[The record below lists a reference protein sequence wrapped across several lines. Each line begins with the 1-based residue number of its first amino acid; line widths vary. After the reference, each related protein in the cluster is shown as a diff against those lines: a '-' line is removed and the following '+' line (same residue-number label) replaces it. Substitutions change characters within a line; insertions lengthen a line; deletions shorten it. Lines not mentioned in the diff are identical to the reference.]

1 MEEPKIKPQY
11 KLVATYYMGEC
22 CGNAEQSVIRA
33 GYSPRYA
40 RGNAHK
46 LVARKDVQEY
56 MAYLREQMKTNPTNP
71 NLHIATISEIQ
82 GFWTNVME
90 DCHCQTRDRLRA
102 SELLAKVHGAF
113 KEDDW

>member
-11 KLVATYYMGEC
+11 KLVANYYLGEC

-33 GYSPRYA
+33 GYSPKYA

-56 MAYLREQMKTNPTNP
+56 MEYLRSLANDDP
-71 NLHIATISEIQ
+71 LYHIASIKEIED
-82 GFWTNVME
+82 FWTKVMNNGA
-90 DCHCQTRDRLRA
+90 CHTRDRLRA
-102 SELLAKVHGAF
+102 SELLAKAQGLF
-113 KEDDW
+113 KKEDDW